1 MLPLA
6 KELSLQPEPVPIV
19 PNPKIDPKTGK
30 PKPEMRDAVT
40 QTDRSDYAI
49 IKAKMMRERKE
60 QEKLLLEGINS
71 NKKSSDTPQ

>member
-1 MLPLA
+1 ML
-6 KELSLQPEPVPIV
+6 
-19 PNPKIDPKTGK
+19 NPKIDPKTGK